1 MTEDQLNALAD
12 IISKK
17 VIAYLDQALDVEMVR
32 PMTPEEFFHANV
44 DAFGNVKHYDQ
55 KAVIEKHAAFSEC
68 KGCHC
73 SRYVSVDC
81 DNKSASIRSCGRPE
95 ERLAFIRS

>member
-17 VIAYLDQALDVEMVR
+17 VIAYLDQALDVEVVR
-32 PMTPEEFFHANV
+32 PMTAEEFFHSNV

-55 KAVIEKHAAFSEC
+55 KAIIEKQLEQLDEQRE
-68 KGCHC
+68 KLL
-73 SRYVSVDC
+73 REEKYELLVDL
-81 DNKSASIRSCGRPE
+81 NEIYK
-95 ERLAFIRS
+95 RLKRDYENL